1 MPNPQAQATRY
12 PAPDP
17 RSWPGEEGI
26 MNNNVRLIVCL
37 IGIAVAAGCSS
48 PQPAVVQEIGKQT
61 RAAGASRSLEKF
73 QSALTTNMTPKL
85 AEESFGKPDRVTGSG
100 LIIYVYVLADGKE
113 IWLGFPGFAPI
124 RYAKV
129 KATDGSVLELKL
141 K

>member
-1 MPNPQAQATRY
+1 
-12 PAPDP
+12 
-17 RSWPGEEGI
+17 
-26 MNNNVRLIVCL
+26 MNNNVRSIVCL
-37 IGIAVAAGCSS
+37 IGIAVAVGCSS
-48 PQPAVVQEIGKQT
+48 QQPVVANESGKQT
-61 RAAGASRSLEKF
+61 SAAGASRSLERF

-124 RYAKV
+124 LYAKV
-129 KATDGSVLELKL
+129 KAPDGSMLELKL